1 MKNRCKKRHGNR
13 KARKLDFYGFLMIL
27 EPFCP
32 PKTEPRWPKI
42 DVERASKFDQF
53 WKPLGTRL
61 FRPKRRQE
69 APAPQIAAEDGVS
82 PGLLGKDLGWGNK
95 NLSSRTGRYQEL
107 AFGRTGDLDRIISHA
122 DPGWAAD

>member
-1 MKNRCKKRHGNR
+1 MKNECKKRHGNR

-27 EPFCP
+27 EPFWVT
-32 PKTEPRWPKI
+32 KTEPIGPKI

-69 APAPQIAAEDGVS
+69 APAPQIAAEKGVH
-82 PGLLGKDLGWGNK
+82 PELLGKDLGWGTRASEK
-95 NLSSRTGRYQEL
+95 SGTWLKDL
-107 AFGRTGDLDRIISHA
+107 AVRRRPGDCGSTRR
-122 DPGWAAD
+122 PGWAAD

>member
-1 MKNRCKKRHGNR
+1 
-13 KARKLDFYGFLMIL
+13 MIL
-27 EPFCP
+27 EPFWV

-61 FRPKRRQE
+61 FRPKRRQD
-69 APAPQIAAEDGVS
+69 APAPQIAAEDGVG

-107 AFGRTGDLDRIISHA
+107 GFGRTWKSEEDLVFPVRHAVPVGRRIEA
-122 DPGWAAD
+122 PPGGEYRRPKFLE